1 MTTKTILLV
10 MASVF
15 IIGFSAQ
22 NAFAASDYF
31 LKIEGV
37 AGESTDQNHQGGIA
51 IESWSFGASNPT
63 SVGSGGL
70 SAGKVQFQD
79 FHFTKTLDKSSP
91 MLMQMV
97 ATGEHIKG
105 ATLELCRPSADGAS
119 QCYLQIT
126 LSDIMVT
133 SYQTGGSDGSVPTDQ
148 VSLNFSKI
156 EFSYTPQKAD
166 GSLDAPVKAGYDV
179 KANKK
184 V

>member
-1 MTTKTILLV
+1 MKTIILLV
-10 MASVF
+10 MATVF
-15 IIGFSAQ
+15 ITGFSAQ
-22 NAFAASDYF
+22 NAFAASSDYF

-37 AGESTDQNHQGGIA
+37 DGESTDRNHPGGLA

-91 MLMQMV
+91 MLMQMT
-97 ATGEHIKG
+97 ATGEHLKS
-105 ATLELCRPSADGAS
+105 ATLELCRPSADGTS
-119 QCYLQIT
+119 QCYLKIT

-133 SYQTGGSDGSVPTDQ
+133 SYQTGGEGGSTPTDQ
-148 VSLNFSKI
+148 FSLNYAKI
-156 EFSYTPQKAD
+156 EFEYKPQKAD
-166 GSLDAPVKAGYDV
+166 GSLDAPIKAGYDV
-179 KANKK
+179 KANIK

>member
-31 LKIEGV
+31 LKLDGV
-37 AGESTDQNHQGGIA
+37 DGESTDQSHQGGIA
-51 IESWSFGASNPT
+51 IDSWSFGASNPT

-79 FHFTKTLDKSSP
+79 FHFTKTLDKASP
-91 MLMQMV
+91 ILFQKL

-105 ATLELCRPSADGAS
+105 ATFQVCRTSADGSS
-119 QCYLQIT
+119 QCYLTIT
-126 LSDIMVT
+126 LSDVMVS
-133 SYQTGGSDGSVPTDQ
+133 SYQTGSEGGSAPIDQ
-148 VSLNFSKI
+148 FSLNFSKI
-156 EFSYTPQKAD
+156 EFEYKPQKAD
-166 GSLDAPVKAGYDV
+166 GSLDAPVIATYDV

-184 V
+184 I